1 MIIIPQPTAL
11 RGTPE
16 EKIAAMQKYLTEL
29 SEILSVSLN
38 SMNYTSF
45 DDETRKMIK
54 GG

>member
-16 EKIAAMQKYLTEL
+16 EKIAAMQRYLTEL

-38 SMNYTSF
+38 SINYTSF
-45 DDETRKMIK
+45 DEETRKIVK